1 MTRICFIRHGE
12 TDWNVALRMQGHVD
26 IPLNATGLA
35 QAEALGRRF
44 ASGTIQADALYCSDL
59 IRAQQT
65 ARPVAVALGLPIITT
80 PKLRERNFGRCEG
93 LVFDEIVARYPTE
106 AAAIKRRDPDHVPAG
121 GESRRQYQARIRE
134 CVNELAACHPG
145 QTLVVVTHGGVLDVV
160 YRLASTLSIDAPR
173 TYPIANASLNWVVVD
188 GEKWQIE
195 AWADVTHLTAV
206 LPVAADS

>member
-1 MTRICFIRHGE
+1 MTRFCFIRHGE

-44 ASGTIQADALYCSDL
+44 ASGTIMADALYCSDL
-59 IRAQQT
+59 GRARQT
-65 ARPVAVALGLPIITT
+65 AQPVAEALGLPISTT
-80 PKLRERNFGRCEG
+80 AQLRERNFGCCEG
-93 LVFDEIVARYPTE
+93 LVFDEIVARFPAE

-121 GESRRQYQARIRE
+121 GESRRQHHARIHA
-134 CVNELAACHPG
+134 CVSDLAARHSA
-145 QTLVVVTHGGVLDVV
+145 QTLIVVTHGGVLDVV
-160 YRLASTLSIDAPR
+160 YRLACGLAIEAPR
-173 TYPIANASLNWVVVD
+173 TYPIANASLNWVVVV

-195 AWADVTHLTAV
+195 SWSDVAYLAAV